1 MYEER
6 HRTLEDGKK
15 VQLIADST
23 LGANGCFILKF
34 KGRRG
39 GSEYTKVLTRTDMGE
54 LRSLLDQAAQLLP
67 PTGFGG

>member
-6 HRTLEDGKK
+6 HHSLEDGKT
-15 VQLIADST
+15 VHLIADST
-23 LGANGCFILKF
+23 LGKNGCFILKF

-39 GSEYTKVLTRTDMGE
+39 GSEYTKILTRTDMSE

-67 PTGFGG
+67 